1 MAIHSLKLTHFRNHS
16 VFEIHPQGQHQILFG
31 KNGAGK
37 TNILEALSLLMPGRG
52 LRQSNSRDCLYHPLN
67 KSGQN
72 DRSATWSGVSSWHV
86 TCQYQDVTGL
96 MDLGVRY
103 IAPAKSTTDQSPLSK
118 QSAPKQGQGKKQ
130 ILIDGLVQK
139 TQIAVTS
146 YLSMIWLTPSME
158 RLFREGGSA
167 RRRFLDRLVQM
178 IDPEHAHRV
187 ARYEHHQ
194 RERLRLLKQGS
205 HDQSWLAALEQKM
218 AETAVAVTAA
228 RRDIVRQLQQYG
240 QELATAHFP
249 CPDLSLQGDVAGWF
263 ADLSA
268 LAVEDKIKQAL
279 AANRQTDRKRGQT
292 QTGPHKDDLIIFDP
306 QRQQP
311 AENCSTGEQ
320 KLILLALLL
329 AQARLLTMLL
339 GRPPI
344 LLLDDVMAHLDQDYR
359 RILKE
364 ELCPLKAQI
373 WMSGTDRESFA
384 DWATE
389 AHFQE
394 ISAAHSI

>member
-1 MAIHSLKLTHFRNHS
+1 MAIHSLKLTHFRNHP
-16 VFEIHPQGQHQILFG
+16 VFEISPQGQHQILFG

-52 LRQSNSRDCLYHPLN
+52 LRQSNSRECLYQSPN
-67 KSGQN
+67 
-72 DRSATWSGVSSWHV
+72 RSEQPRRTFSTSDITSWHV
-86 TCQYQDVTGL
+86 TCQYMDVTGL
-96 MDLGVRY
+96 MDVGVRY
-103 IAPAKSTTDQSPLSK
+103 ISPPRTATEAGVASGR
-118 QSAPKQGQGKKQ
+118 GQGKKQ
-130 ILIDGLVQK
+130 ILIDGIVQK
-139 TQIAVTS
+139 TQIAITS
-146 YLSMIWLTPSME
+146 YLSMVWLTPSME

-205 HDQSWLAALEQKM
+205 QDQSWLAALEQKM

-240 QELATAHFP
+240 QELATEHFP

-279 AANRQTDRKRGQT
+279 ATNRQTDRKRGQT
-292 QTGPHKDDLIIFDP
+292 LTGPHKDDLIIFDP
-306 QRQQP
+306 QRQQF

-373 WMSGTDRESFA
+373 WMTGTDRESFV
-384 DWATE
+384 DWAGE
-389 AHFQE
+389 ANFQE
-394 ISAAHSI
+394 ISAPNPA